1 MNVKGK
7 TKRMGRYEGKTAAS
21 RKAIVTLTGGSK
33 ETNSSRDYNIGGSK
47 QWELKNIIRL
57 LLV

>member
-21 RKAIVTLTGGSK
+21 RKAIVTLTEGSK
-33 ETNSSRDYNIGGSK
+33 EIEFFQG
-47 QWELKNIIRL
+47 L
-57 LLV
+57 